1 MSTSGHDNS
10 SQERICLLFPSRHEE
25 KAWWR
30 FAVSNDL
37 LGRDRHI
44 AAKGRYIS
52 LWERH
57 NAKVIVVVVLNI
69 LEEGIYL

>member
-1 MSTSGHDNS
+1 MFIVPEQARG
-10 SQERICLLFPSRHEE
+10 